1 MQPIWESSTFTWAE
15 VLLVFSR
22 LMVAVVLGAAVGW
35 ERERHHKAA
44 GLRTHILI
52 TVSSAAFMVLALE
65 LAERTKGDPARVIQG
80 IVMGVGFI
88 GAGVIGR
95 SRERGETE
103 GEVQGLTTASGI
115 WTTTA
120 IGIAVGAGW
129 FVVAVMTT
137 LITLFVTWGLGLLLR
152 KRGAGNENQPR
163 AREDGGTGP
172 PPATDDRA
180 P

>member
-1 MQPIWESSTFTWAE
+1 MQPIWESSTFTWSE
-15 VLLVFSR
+15 VLLVSSR
-22 LMVAVVLGAAVGW
+22 LVVAVVLGAAVGW
-35 ERERHHKAA
+35 EREKHRKAA

-88 GAGVIGR
+88 GAGVIRVGG
-95 SRERGETE
+95 ERGGAR

-115 WTTTA
+115 WMTTA

-129 FVVAVMTT
+129 FVVAVITT
-137 LITLFVTWGLGLLLR
+137 LITVFVIWGLGFVLR
-152 KRGAGNENQPR
+152 QRG
-163 AREDGGTGP
+163 
-172 PPATDDRA
+172 PANDAESVESTNKDLPD
-180 P
+180 